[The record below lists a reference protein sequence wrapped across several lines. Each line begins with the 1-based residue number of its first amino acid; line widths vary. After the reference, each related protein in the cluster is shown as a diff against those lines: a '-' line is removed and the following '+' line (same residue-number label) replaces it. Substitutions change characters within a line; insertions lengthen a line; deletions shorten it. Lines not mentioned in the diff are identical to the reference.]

1 MKKKTE
7 KWRRIWSDSLTLPH
21 SSEQTQTHVA
31 CAIVK
36 RCCRHRRPWL
46 RWWRYRRWQTPDV
59 EEEETGGNAVNLPFF
74 IFVFHSGN
82 WCAACCVVHAP
93 FVVLSHS
100 VSLPLSRRES
110 VRRICTHLA
119 QVLRFSC
126 LLSVVRQPVR
136 RLWFECRYT
145 YTHKHTQNFGKRQ
158 KLTHENSEHN
168 SQTYSA
174 LCMLHRHRH
183 RHTIIFAI
191 LRAQRAAQQI
201 RFVYSWMERSAVE
214 WTVGCR
220 LFLVRCSMKS
230 MKSLS
235 HLLFM
240 FARYVI
246 PRRCLDTGYIFGT
259 N

>member
-1 MKKKTE
+1 MTLFFLHGGEKNMKKKTE

-31 CAIVK
+31 RAVVK

-93 FVVLSHS
+93 FVVPSHS

-145 YTHKHTQNFGKRQ
+145 YTHSQTHTQFRQ
-158 KLTHENSEHN
+158 KAKTN
-168 SQTYSA
+168 T
-174 LCMLHRHRH
+174 R
-183 RHTIIFAI
+183 TF
-191 LRAQRAAQQI
+191 RA
-201 RFVYSWMERSAVE
+201 
-214 WTVGCR
+214 
-220 LFLVRCSMKS
+220 
-230 MKSLS
+230 
-235 HLLFM
+235 
-240 FARYVI
+240 
-246 PRRCLDTGYIFGT
+246 
-259 N
+259 